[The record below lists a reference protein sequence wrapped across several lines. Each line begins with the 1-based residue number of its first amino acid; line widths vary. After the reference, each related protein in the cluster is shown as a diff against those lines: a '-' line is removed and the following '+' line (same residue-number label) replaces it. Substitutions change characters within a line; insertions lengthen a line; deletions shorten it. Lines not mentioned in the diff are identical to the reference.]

1 MTPLARFRLAV
12 ALLSALGTSLASAQE
27 LRNDDEDITQTVAR
41 VSYIQGNVAY
51 ARGDDPDQ
59 WQSADQNVPMTL
71 GDRVYTD
78 DGSMELQLE
87 GGGVIR
93 LGSRTDLT
101 ALNLTDDI
109 KQFAVKAGMSSF
121 AIPSLGRNETF
132 EVDTPNAAVTFE
144 GPGRYRIDVDESG
157 ETRVSVRRGNATI
170 AAGGGQVALSAGEAM
185 TIDGTDAPRFEV
197 VSLSGPDRWDLWV
210 DSREDRLSRT
220 RSHQYVSSDVVGAAE
235 LDEYGSWESLP
246 EYGRVWRPLS
256 VKVGWAPYRSGRWFW
271 QDPWGWTWIST
282 EPWGWAP
289 YHYGRW
295 VFSSARWYWVPVA
308 PAVRAV
314 RYSPALVAFV
324 GGGPSFGVS
333 ASFGGG
339 VVGWFPLAPRDPLV
353 PWWGRRPAVNVNVTN
368 ITYVNRTYVTVVNQ
382 STFVSG
388 ALVST
393 AVIKERST
401 IRQAMQAPVVVGAV
415 PISPTVSSTR
425 VSVRRESS
433 ASRPPAAVV
442 SRSVVTRIAPPPAPP
457 RFEQKLAV
465 IRENGGVPVSSAV
478 SSRIASANNPQPRA
492 VIPVRPA
499 TSETGNVKLAPRNNS
514 SGNAKRVE
522 SVTTTGQRPLARVE
536 KPVANTPL
544 EVPPAST
551 RPEIVRPQDSKSA
564 PDSKQQRVADD
575 APPPQSARP
584 KPATARPQ
592 AVTPLPQRGK
602 PDELNAPV
610 KSEPPRQSRNKSNP
624 VIQAPTRHA
633 PPRPADSPRPELRP
647 SPSNRST
654 GPEKKEK
661 QQELKPRGGQKPRPT
676 PRPTPRPSP

>member
-1 MTPLARFRLAV
+1 MTSLARLRLAV
-12 ALLSALGTSLASAQE
+12 VLLSAFGPSLASAQG

-59 WQSADQNVPMTL
+59 WQSADQNVPMTF

-101 ALNLTDDI
+101 ALNLSDDI
-109 KQFAVKAGMSSF
+109 KQFAVKAGISSF

-185 TIDGTDAPRFEV
+185 TIEGTDQPRFEV
-197 VSLSGPDRWDLWV
+197 VSLPGPDRWDVWV
-210 DSREDRLSRT
+210 DAREDRVSRT
-220 RSHQYVSSDVVGAAE
+220 RSHQYVSSDVVGADD

-256 VKVGWAPYRSGRWFW
+256 VEVGWAPYRSGRWFW

-295 VFSSARWYWVPVA
+295 VFSSARWYWVPVS
-308 PAVRAV
+308 PEVRAV

-324 GGGPSFGVS
+324 GGGPSFGAS

-339 VVGWFPLAPRDPLV
+339 AVGWFPLAPRDPLV
-353 PWWGRRPAVNVNVTN
+353 PWWGRRPEVNVNVTN
-368 ITYVNRTYVTVVNQ
+368 VTYVNQTYVTVVNQ

-393 AVIKERST
+393 AVIQERST
-401 IRQAMQAPVVVGAV
+401 IRQAAQAPVVVGAV
-415 PISPTVSSTR
+415 PIAPTVSSTR
-425 VSVRRESS
+425 VSVRHESS
-433 ASRPPAAVV
+433 AGRPPAAVV
-442 SRSVVTRIAPPPAPP
+442 SRSVVTRMAPPPAPP

-465 IRENGGVPVSSAV
+465 IRENRGVPVSSAA

-499 TSETGNVKLAPRNNS
+499 TSETGSVKLAPRDNS

-522 SVTTTGQRPLARVE
+522 SVTTGQRPLARVE
-536 KPVANTPL
+536 RPAANTPL
-544 EVPPAST
+544 EVPPAPT
-551 RPEIVRPQDSKSA
+551 RPGIVPPQHSDAA
-564 PDSKQQRVADD
+564 PDSKRQRDGVD

-584 KPATARPQ
+584 RPETDRPQ
-592 AVTPLPQRGK
+592 AATPLPQHGR
-602 PDELNAPV
+602 PDGLNAPV
-610 KSEPPRQSRNKSNP
+610 RGEPPPQSRDRSNP
-624 VIQAPTRHA
+624 VIQTPTTHA
-633 PPRPADSPRPELRP
+633 PERGDSPRSELRP
-647 SPSNRST
+647 SPSDRRP
-654 GPEKKEK
+654 GQDKKEK
-661 QQELKPRGGQKPRPT
+661 EQDPKRRGEQER
-676 PRPTPRPSP
+676 RPSPSPTPSP